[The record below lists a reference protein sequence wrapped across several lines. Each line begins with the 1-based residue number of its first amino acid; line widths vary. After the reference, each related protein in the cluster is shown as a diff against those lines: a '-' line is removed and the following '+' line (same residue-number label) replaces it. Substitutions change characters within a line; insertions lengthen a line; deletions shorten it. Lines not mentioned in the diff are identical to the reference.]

1 MDDFMNFG
9 EYVTSQIAQ
18 INAIL
23 NKNTYPLNKVS
34 TRICEQLQQ
43 SSHPL
48 ALHNQH
54 QPSGLW
60 DILNSVINVK
70 YLNFK
75 GYQQQ
80 FSISH
85 VNEISKYQF
94 PQHQFNIPLSNKRT
108 RIATNTLINATKSSK
123 TTQCRTLTVINQ
135 HPHILPNRT
144 AYVKKF
150 PGATIQQMQTYV

>member
-1 MDDFMNFG
+1 MDDFMDFG

-18 INAIL
+18 INTTL

-34 TRICEQLQQ
+34 IRICEQLQQ
-43 SSHPL
+43 CSHPL
-48 ALHNQH
+48 ALHSQH

-60 DILNSVINVK
+60 DILNSVINAK
-70 YLNFK
+70 YLNLK

-94 PQHQFNIPLSNKRT
+94 PQHQFNIPLSNT
-108 RIATNTLINATKSSK
+108 YQTLASYTYTHSIKEQESLETPPLMPPNLV
-123 TTQCRTLTVINQ
+123 R
-135 HPHILPNRT
+135 LPNIELRRS
-144 AYVKKF
+144 
-150 PGATIQQMQTYV
+150 